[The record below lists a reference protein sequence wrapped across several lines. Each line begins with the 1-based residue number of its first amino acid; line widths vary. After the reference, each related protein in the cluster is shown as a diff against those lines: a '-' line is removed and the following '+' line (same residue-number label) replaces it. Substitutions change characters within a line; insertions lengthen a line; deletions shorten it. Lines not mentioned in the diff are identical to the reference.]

1 MVSMRIIMIGKGEQ
15 KADRCT
21 EVLLR
26 IAGYKYDYQNC
37 IVNCYIFHENVGI
50 QNGQKWPK
58 IAIKSVK

>member
-1 MVSMRIIMIGKGEQ
+1 MVSTRIIMIGKGEQ

-37 IVNCYIFHENVGI
+37 IVNCYLFHENVGI

>member
-1 MVSMRIIMIGKGEQ
+1 MSRRRGGMVSMRIIMIGKGEQ

-37 IVNCYIFHENVGI
+37 IVNCYFNFM
-50 QNGQKWPK
+50 KM
-58 IAIKSVK
+58 